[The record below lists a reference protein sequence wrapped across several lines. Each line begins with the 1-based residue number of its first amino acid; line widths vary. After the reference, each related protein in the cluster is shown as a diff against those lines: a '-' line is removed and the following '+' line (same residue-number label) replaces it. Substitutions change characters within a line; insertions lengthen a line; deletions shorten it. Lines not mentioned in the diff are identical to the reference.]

1 MYNFTL
7 LNYASKFRIASQNW
21 QEFLVVPGVPARGQ
35 VMNDYLVPASEWSH
49 FVEAWNGSPITV
61 THPKANN
68 GSANS
73 PTPDVSIIGRF
84 YNAEWDAVNNRLGG
98 EYWLNVNDLYKT
110 PEGQQIAQAVKNG
123 QTLETSTGYFADED
137 ATPGEFEGK
146 AYKTI
151 HRNLRPD
158 HIAILPNEEG
168 ACSVMDGCGVNR
180 NSAVVCQNRKE
191 CPFMTQ
197 QNALQTARRPSYSGT
212 EDTSWA
218 DVPKTL
224 GAFADGWVKHGGK
237 MPDGGMPAKL
247 SDMPKACLDWI
258 ASKSLLGDPSADNPD
273 GLMRF
278 PVVNPETNKLNAGA
292 LRAVLSGRGAQAD
305 VPAASLDSARSVA
318 KSLLESEFKLKENS
332 TMKNFKEI
340 VEKLSKLGVKANI
353 KGDGEDAEL
362 EIVGNADVATPADD
376 SQTTEPDEDDTP
388 LFSTEEVAALKMLAG
403 IAPALQATLKDVPAA
418 IQMAKNAASLAEA
431 EKVAL
436 VARIKANASNIYSDE
451 ELAGMGLPVLTK
463 LNAQMNIDFSAAGV
477 GSFQNQFNAG
487 SEAILLNASPV
498 LLAPVK
504 EN

>member
-7 LNYASKFRIASQNW
+7 LNYASKFRTAVQNG

-35 VMNDYLVPASEWSH
+35 VMNDYLVPANEWSH

-73 PTPDVSIIGRF
+73 PTPDVSIVGRF
-84 YNAEWDAVNNRLGG
+84 YNAEWDAANNRLIG

-123 QTLETSTGYFADED
+123 QILETSTGYFADED

-168 ACSVMDGCGVNR
+168 ACSVMDGCGLNR

-191 CPFMTQ
+191 CPFMTK
-197 QNALQTARRPSYSGT
+197 QNALQTARRPSYSDT
-212 EDTSWA
+212 EDTSWS

-224 GAFADGWVKHGGK
+224 GAFADAWVKHGGK
-237 MPDGGMPAKL
+237 MPDGGMPSKL

-258 ASKSLLGDPSADNPD
+258 ASKTLLGDSSSDSPD
-273 GLMRF
+273 DLMRF

-292 LRAVLSGRGAQAD
+292 LRAVLSGRGAQAG
-305 VPAASLDSARSVA
+305 VSASALDSARSVA
-318 KSLLESEFKLKENS
+318 KSLLDSEFKAKENS
-332 TMKNFKEI
+332 TMKDFKEI
-340 VEKLSKLGVKANI
+340 VEKLSKLGVKTNI
-353 KGDGEDAEL
+353 KGDGEDIEF
-362 EIVGNADVATPADD
+362 EIVGNADTVTAPDD
-376 SQTTEPDEDDTP
+376 SQIGDTDEAP
-388 LFSTEEVAALKMLAG
+388 LFSTEEVAALKALAAT
-403 IAPALQATLKDVPAA
+403 APALQTALKEVPAA
-418 IQMAKNAASLAEA
+418 IQMAKNAASAAES
-431 EKVAL
+431 EKSAL
-436 VARIKANASNIYSDE
+436 VAKIKANASNIYLDE
-451 ELAGMGLPVLTK
+451 ELAGMSLPVLTK

-477 GSFQNQFNAG
+477 GSFQKQFTSA

-498 LLAPVK
+498 LLAHVK